1 MKHFRGWKELS
12 PIDIERILAR
22 QPRNRSTVTSMKPE
36 QKITHA
42 DITKGIQN
50 LLTTLA
56 IFHYKHWQGPFSTP
70 GISDIVGCLNGR
82 AFWIEVKTPK
92 DKVTPAQQRFLDNA
106 RDAGA
111 LAFVARSVEDVIAG
125 LSLYDRVLL

>member
-1 MKHFRGWKELS
+1 M
-12 PIDIERILAR
+12 LAR
-22 QPRNRSTVTSMKPE
+22 QPRNQSTGAAIKHE

-42 DITKGIQN
+42 DITKGIQK

-82 AFWIEVKTPK
+82 AFWIEVKTLK

-111 LAFVARSVEDVIAG
+111 IAFVARSVEDVIAG
-125 LSLYDRVLL
+125 LSLHDRILL